1 MPYGVGTMR
10 MLMAV
15 ALGVICMTTVT
26 YGYEGRR
33 ADSVLLNGAWEF
45 ALGNGDERAETA
57 AGAAKLAWRPARLP
71 GVFVPWTEENATT
84 VRFAWAR
91 RRFEVTP
98 VQARRLAVLRWNQID
113 FGAIAFIN
121 GRKVG
126 ENEPTGPYQVMLPVG
141 ALKAGENEIVLRIP
155 GAAGVRKGKS
165 GKMLIPAGFASQN
178 PRGIPAVHDDVWI
191 DFADGAYVKWALAVP
206 DVAGSRVTFRVTPA
220 APQSVEALRVAVEVV
235 SWPDGAPAG
244 TGEAPAGADPSGG
257 RHSFVTVAMP
267 GFRAWTYEQPN
278 LYTATV
284 RLFQGKTALDEVS
297 FRFGMREIKTEGGR
311 YTLNGRP
318 LWLRG
323 SDLVGEWTWG
333 DHWVVQN
340 EKTYLVDEAREM
352 SMNSF
357 RTHTIPPPA
366 KWADICD
373 EYGTMIL
380 AEFRDLHNG
389 TDFEFTPEEYETFHR
404 NCLSD
409 AAGWMARLWNHPAV
423 ITWVLSNESYSENE
437 WEAGPYRDLVRALD
451 PTRPT
456 MRTDNETAEI
466 FDVHTCG
473 NTVDTCEGLP
483 QTQIASWFGRAHG
496 RVVTNTE
503 YMNIF
508 DRPITQWTGTD
519 DKEADAIA
527 YAQLGLEHTEAM
539 RRARLA
545 GLWPYMYAGWT
556 KTRRGGQ
563 EWRAGYAQP
572 ISAAL
577 HSGLSPVLA
586 SLDLFD
592 PDYLVGQEV
601 TTDLYLINDSWHDA
615 TIHVDVL
622 LTDEDPQFIPEAEC
636 LDRPRARWSHDFD
649 LPADSLRA
657 TPITW
662 RLPEKPGSYW
672 LTARTRGIAG
682 RPVLSQRFLRAVARP
697 EAPARAKQRRI
708 VVLGGDGAAAAY
720 LHSKGLTVA
729 READRLDPGRD
740 LVLVWDT
747 AHLSASER
755 ESIASLGPFIA
766 SGGRVV
772 VLATQS
778 WDWPG
783 LCEVTIPVREHEWD
797 SESYLYSRAFPYA
810 DVSHPMLAGVPAD
823 GLMRWNGLPG
833 TVAFAPL
840 QGPAMAGAT
849 KLLWVRAPDHVVA
862 AEVPAKAGGSILF
875 CQLDL
880 RGHISG
886 DGYDPVAERVLM
898 NVVGW

>member
-1 MPYGVGTMR
+1 MR
-10 MLMAV
+10 ILIAV
-15 ALGVICMTTVT
+15 LLGVVCMCGVS

-33 ADSVLLNGAWEF
+33 ADSVLLNGDWEF
-45 ALGNGDERAETA
+45 ALGNGDEHAETA

-71 GVFVPWTEENATT
+71 GTFVPWTEENAES

-91 RRFEVTP
+91 RRFEVTGA
-98 VQARRLAVLRWNQID
+98 QARRLAVLRWNQID
-113 FGAIAFIN
+113 FGAVAFLN

-126 ENEPTGPYQVMLPVG
+126 ENEPTGPYQVMLPAG
-141 ALKAGENEIVLRIP
+141 ALRAGENEIVLRIP

-165 GKMLIPAGFASQN
+165 GLFLIPAGFASQH

-191 DFADGAYVKWALAVP
+191 DFADRAYMKWALAMP
-206 DVAGSRVTFRVTPA
+206 DLAASRVALRVTPI
-220 APQSVEALRVAVEVV
+220 APQPMEGLRVEVEVT
-235 SWPDGAPAG
+235 SWLDRAPAG
-244 TGEAPAGADPSGG
+244 KGEAPAEAVPSGD
-257 RHSFVTVAMP
+257 RHSFVTVQMP
-267 GFRAWTYEQPN
+267 RFRAWTHEDPN

-284 RLFQGKTALDEVS
+284 RLYQGTTVLDEVS
-297 FRFGMREIKTEGGR
+297 FRFGMREIRTEGGR
-311 YTLNGRP
+311 YTLNGRS

-333 DHWVVQN
+333 DHWVVEN

-373 EYGTMIL
+373 EHGTMIL
-380 AEFRDLHNG
+380 SEFRDLHNG
-389 TDFEFTPEEYETFHR
+389 TDFEFTPEEYEVFHR

-409 AAGWMARLWNHPAV
+409 AAGWMARLWNHPSV

-437 WEAGPYRDLVRALD
+437 WEAGPYRDFVRALD

-466 FDVHTCG
+466 LDLHSCG
-473 NTVDTCEGLP
+473 NTVETCEGLLP
-483 QTQIASWFGRAHG
+483 TQIASWFERAHG

-508 DRPITQWTGTD
+508 DRPITQWTGTE
-519 DKEADAIA
+519 DKGADAVA

-556 KTRRGGQ
+556 KTRRGGK

-615 TIHVDVL
+615 KIHVDVL
-622 LTDEDPQFIPEAEC
+622 ITGEDPQFIPEAEC
-636 LDRPRARWSHDFD
+636 LERPLARWSYDFD
-649 LPADSLRA
+649 LPADSMRTVA
-657 TPITW
+657 ITW
-662 RLPEKPGSYW
+662 RLPEKAGSYW
-672 LTARTRGIAG
+672 LTARTTGIAG
-682 RPVLSQRFLRAVARP
+682 RPVLSQRFVRALARP
-697 EAPARAKQRRI
+697 EVPPRAVPRRI
-708 VVLGGDGAAAAY
+708 LLLGGDEGAEAY
-720 LHSKGLTVA
+720 LRGKGLTVA
-729 READRLDPGRD
+729 REPGRLDPERD
-740 LVLVWDT
+740 LVLVLNA
-747 AHLSASER
+747 AHLSSMER
-755 ESIASLGPFIA
+755 ETVGKLAAFA
-766 SGGRVV
+766 AAGGRVV
-772 VLATQS
+772 VLAVDA
-778 WDWPG
+778 WEWPG
-783 LCEVTIPVREHEWD
+783 LCDVTIPKTESGWGN
-797 SESYLYSRAFPYA
+797 ESYLYSRAFLYPG
-810 DVSHPMLAGVPAD
+810 VSHPMLAGVPAD

-840 QGPAMAGAT
+840 QGPAMAAAT
-849 KLLWVRAPDHVVA
+849 KLLWVRSPDHVVA
-862 AEVPAKAGGSILF
+862 AEVPAKGGGSVLF

-880 RGHISG
+880 RGHLAG
-886 DGYDPVAERVLM
+886 VTYDPVAERVLM